1 MKAYKGTDIQ
11 LQCNGFQYE
20 VGKDYSH
27 CGDIELCKSG
37 FHGCKNPLDVLKYY
51 NLIDSK
57 FLEIE
62 QSGKTKTSGDKTVSS
77 KIKIKTEL
85 GLKGFIEAGVQFL
98 LEKTSKQASSGNG
111 AQQASSGYG
120 AQQASSGNHAK
131 QASSGYGAK
140 QASSGYGAQQASSG
154 YGAQQASSGYGAK
167 QASSGNDAKQ
177 ASSGNY
183 AQQASSGDD
192 AQHELMGKNS
202 IAAAIG
208 IRSKIKAA
216 NGNWMVLVDWR
227 YENKVW
233 QIKQI
238 YHTKV
243 GGKIK
248 GVKIKPDTFYWFEGG
263 KLNTEGKDANNDC
276 TK

>member
-120 AQQASSGNHAK
+120 AQQASSGYGAK
-131 QASSGYGAK
+131 QASSGNDAKQASSGNYAK

-154 YGAQQASSGYGAK
+154 NYAQ

-192 AQHELMGKNS
+192 ASTN
-202 IAAAIG
+202 
-208 IRSKIKAA
+208 
-216 NGNWMVLVDWR
+216 
-227 YENKVW
+227 
-233 QIKQI
+233 
-238 YHTKV
+238 
-243 GGKIK
+243 
-248 GVKIKPDTFYWFEGG
+248 
-263 KLNTEGKDANNDC
+263 
-276 TK
+276 